1 MGYGFVNPDNL
12 CVVDFSDCENPVNLA
27 LQVPSLSE
35 LVQQARQTGQMPYGN
50 QRIAVP
56 SYTDDIDN
64 GTIYDASDRVGM
76 SIVERNFRESIEAKE
91 RDLADIHA
99 KIKAEEDKA
108 KSAPPES
115 PASPVE

>member
-12 CVVDFSDCENPVNLA
+12 CEVDFSDCENPVNPA

-64 GTIYDASDRVGM
+64 GTIYVASDRVGM

-91 RDLADIHA
+91 RVLADIQT
-99 KIKAEEDKA
+99 KLKEEKDKT
-108 KSAPPES
+108 ES
-115 PASPVE
+115 TAPASPAPAGE

>member
-12 CVVDFSDCENPVNLA
+12 CVVDFSDCENPVNPA

-56 SYTDDIDN
+56 SYTDDIDS
-64 GTIYDASDRVGM
+64 GPLYDAPDRVGM
-76 SIVERNFRESIEAKE
+76 AIAERDFRESIQAKE
-91 RDLADIHA
+91 RYLAVIQA
-99 KIKAEEDKA
+99 KLKAEEEKA
-108 KSAPPES
+108 KQAPPVP
-115 PASPVE
+115 PAPAGE

>member
-1 MGYGFVNPDNL
+1 MGYGFVNHENL
-12 CVVDFSDCENPVNLA
+12 CEVDFSDCENPVNPA

-76 SIVERNFRESIEAKE
+76 SIIERNFRESIQAKE
-91 RDLADIHA
+91 HDLADIQT
-99 KIKAEEDKA
+99 KLKAEKEKQQQA
-108 KSAPPES
+108 PPAPSAPAGE
-115 PASPVE
+115 

>member
-12 CVVDFSDCENPVNLA
+12 CIVDFFDCENPVNPA

-56 SYTDDIDN
+56 SYTDDIN
-64 GTIYDASDRVGM
+64 SGPLYDGPDRVGM
-76 SIVERNFRESIEAKE
+76 AIAEKTFRESIQQKE
-91 RDLADIHA
+91 KDLVDIHTKLKA
-99 KIKAEEDKA
+99 ENDKIKQ
-108 KSAPPES
+108 APPAP
-115 PASPVE
+115 PASAGE

>member
-12 CVVDFSDCENPVNLA
+12 CIVDFSDCENPVNPA

-76 SIVERNFRESIEAKE
+76 SIVERDFRESIQAKE

-99 KIKAEEDKA
+99 KIKAEDEKR
-108 KSAPPES
+108 KQAPPVS
-115 PASPVE
+115 PAPAVE